1 VGTVQVNLTF
11 CVENEKRN
19 VSFLQLPEV
28 HHLEAAFDDP
38 SVGPGKPF
46 FPNLVRCRTV
56 NIF

>member
-1 VGTVQVNLTF
+1 VGTAQVNLTTF

-38 SVGPGKPF
+38 SVGPGKHF
-46 FPNLVRCRTV
+46 FS
-56 NIF
+56 